1 MRYLESSV
9 GSVVVTSAK
18 VQRILPYQ
26 HKVGEYL
33 FIYLFMTHTL
43 FNFGQWKEMML
54 HGQMFVF
61 RVLVVQGR
69 DRSEQSSEP
78 MRSIRGGK
86 FLDHLSNY

>member
-1 MRYLESSV
+1 MRYLESSA
-9 GSVVVTSAK
+9 GSIVVTSAE
-18 VQRILPYQ
+18 VQRILPHQ

-33 FIYLFMTHTL
+33 FIYDSYTFR
-43 FNFGQWKEMML
+43 QWKEMML

-78 MRSIRGGK
+78 VRSIRGGE